1 MPQPITPTSPDRPAV
16 PRQRDGSH
24 PPSAR
29 TLREQDWRTLVGNYR
44 LFTRLTVE
52 ASKHHRVE
60 DADTLA
66 RHGALVEEELEHAAV
81 ERHVGPGRQA
91 GDAVVPVHA
100 VLAAALLDPQARG
113 LEGHWWVAPC
123 GRSERTSRTVGS
135 CARCA
140 VAPPLPPI
148 CPPGGGAAGSRLP
161 PGAVPERMKALVSEP
176 TRAFT
181 AGVSDGAR
189 TRDTQDH
196 NLVLYQLSY
205 THHVSPDGRSS
216 AGRPGNGSH
225 DTGDPQASDAAGGCC
240 PGTPASSAANSSA
253 KDAVTCAA
261 AACAWDVEGPGPSTN
276 SVCR

>member
-113 LEGHWWVAPC
+113 LEGHWWVARAV
-123 GRSERTSRTVGS
+123 GRRGPAAPSAAARGAQSPRHCPRSAPRRRGS
-135 CARCA
+135 
-140 VAPPLPPI
+140 
-148 CPPGGGAAGSRLP
+148 GSRLP